1 MKTEK
6 IKPFDV
12 AIAILASGMLL
23 GALARL
29 AENSRQLAALLGF

>member
-6 IKPFDV
+6 TRPFDV
-12 AIAILASGMLL
+12 AIAILASGMLI

-29 AENSRQLAALLGF
+29 AENSRHLAALFGF